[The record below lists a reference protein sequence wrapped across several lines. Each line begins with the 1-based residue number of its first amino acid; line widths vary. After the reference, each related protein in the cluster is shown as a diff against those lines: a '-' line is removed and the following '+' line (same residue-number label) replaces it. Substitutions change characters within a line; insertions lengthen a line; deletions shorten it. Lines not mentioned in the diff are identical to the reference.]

1 MLSFGLTPDL
11 FVLPTAF
18 KACAG
23 LLSLPHGRQ
32 LHSLSLITGHSS
44 DPFVQSSHVH
54 MYLKCGAMVDAHR
67 VFDRMTQ
74 WSVVSWSALIA
85 GYASCGNVV
94 EAMKLFG
101 LMHALFGGQIHG
113 YVIKAGLESD
123 SCVVSVLIDM
133 YGKCRRA
140 EEMVRVFDEA
150 GRMEVGSCNALVT
163 EISRNSLVNNAL
175 QVFTDFK
182 GQGIDLNVVS
192 WTSIVACCAHNG
204 KDMEALEL
212 FREMQLV
219 GVEPNLVTIPCLLP
233 ACANIATL
241 MHGKLAHCFSPR
253 KGFSE
258 VFLSDQSYF
267 KLN

>member
-32 LHSLSLITGHSS
+32 LHSLFLVTGHSS
-44 DPFVQSSHVH
+44 DPFVQSSLVH
-54 MYLKCGAMVDAHR
+54 MYLKRGTMVDAHR

-101 LMHALFGGQIHG
+101 LMHGSRVEPNSITWNGLITRFSHSGHSHKSATLFQRMHVEGFIPDEPIISSTLPMVGDIDDVAFGGQIHG

-140 EEMVRVFDEA
+140 EEMVRVFDEV

-163 EISRNSLVNNAL
+163 GLSRNSLVNNAL
-175 QVFTDFK
+175 QVFRDFK

-204 KDMEALEL
+204 RTWK
-212 FREMQLV
+212 
-219 GVEPNLVTIPCLLP
+219 
-233 ACANIATL
+233 
-241 MHGKLAHCFSPR
+241 H
-253 KGFSE
+253 
-258 VFLSDQSYF
+258 
-267 KLN
+267 